1 MKETALRLSAY
12 GDGNSGTAGIACKY
26 SLLDK
31 HSKLGTYLL
40 QYSGKGLTMAKRVQV
55 DAEEIGPKYK
65 QIYGQLHKALLA
77 NEYSPGDKLP
87 SENELVEQFGASRPT
102 IGRALAQLELDGLVE
117 RRAGSGTFV
126 RAQGRH
132 EGFVFG
138 LLIPGLGTTEIF
150 EPISRGISIA
160 RVGGHHDLLWGAT
173 SSSGASEEEQAE
185 QLCDY
190 YLKRRVSGV
199 FFAPME
205 LTEKKDEINQRIT
218 RELDEAE
225 IPIVLLDR
233 DICDYPRRSR
243 YDLVGIDNRRA
254 GYVITEHLLNC
265 GAKRI
270 VFWGK
275 PNSAPTVTARSL
287 GYREAL
293 AQNSTG
299 IDPYVV
305 IDDPADLSSVQKL
318 VNEQEPDAVV
328 CANDNTA
335 AQLMTSLNRLG
346 LRVPDDI
353 RLTGMDD
360 VRYAS
365 VLQTPLTTIRQPCLD
380 LGAAAISMMLDRI
393 SHPNMPVRD
402 CLVDFQ
408 LVVRQSS
415 DPAQSDSNRAGETL
429 QHAQEAR

>member
-1 MKETALRLSAY
+1 
-12 GDGNSGTAGIACKY
+12 
-26 SLLDK
+26 
-31 HSKLGTYLL
+31 
-40 QYSGKGLTMAKRVQV
+40 MAKRIQT
-55 DAEEIGPKYK
+55 DSEEPGPKYR
-65 QIYGQLHKALLA
+65 QIYSQLHRALA
-77 NEYSPGDKLP
+77 NGEYSAGDKLP
-87 SENELVEQFGASRPT
+87 SENDLVEQFGASRPT
-102 IGRALAQLELDGLVE
+102 VSRALAQLELDGLVE

-126 RAQGRH
+126 RAQTRH

-150 EPISRGISIA
+150 EPISRGMSIA
-160 RVGGHHDLLWGAT
+160 RVGGHHDLLWGTT
-173 SSSGASEEEQAE
+173 SSPGAPEEEQAE

-205 LTEKKDEINQRIT
+205 LTERKDEINQQIT
-218 RELDEAE
+218 RALDEAQ

-254 GYVITEHLLNC
+254 GFIVTEHLLNQ

-270 VFWGK
+270 VFWGR
-275 PNSAPTVTARSL
+275 PNSAPTVSARAN

-293 AQNSTG
+293 SVLAG
-299 IDPYVV
+299 PGHEPFIV
-305 IDDPADLSSVQKL
+305 IDDPADQSAVGDVIAQR
-318 VNEQEPDAVV
+318 EPDAVV
-328 CANDNTA
+328 CANDYTA
-335 AQLMTSLNRLG
+335 AQFMTSLSRLG

-353 RLTGMDD
+353 RVTGMDD

-365 VLQTPLTTIRQPCLD
+365 MLQTPLTTIHQPCLD
-380 LGAAAISMMLDRI
+380 LGATALSAMLDRI
-393 SHPNMPVRD
+393 SHPNMPARD

-408 LVVRQSS
+408 LVVRQST
-415 DPAQSDSNRAGETL
+415 DPTHIHDRDSSAKWEAAAQPVSPS
-429 QHAQEAR
+429 